1 MVLLVGL
8 LPGLVMR
15 LALLLV
21 GVARFVVV
29 RKGGLGSLVAAA
41 TSHRRSGHHGGRGAA
56 QDKRR
61 GRGQNHFLK
70 HKVTPVSEDRRYA
83 PRSRRVFPSTTNLL
97 PAANS
102 TDAIAI

>member
-41 TSHRRSGHHGGRGAA
+41 YQPSPERTPWRPWRRP
-56 QDKRR
+56 
-61 GRGQNHFLK
+61 GQE
-70 HKVTPVSEDRRYA
+70 TR
-83 PRSRRVFPSTTNLL
+83 PRPKPLS
-97 PAANS
+97 
-102 TDAIAI
+102 